1 MKKKKNIYLTRIRTH
16 PQRKTLKTKP
26 SVYFGQYRI
35 LKNRSPPEI
44 EAPPLEYIKKIIPQK
59 TSTDPTTKTATA
71 DKKLPPTKN
80 SCIKKHATH
89 AGSHDNC

>member
-71 DKKLPPTKN
+71 DKKT
-80 SCIKKHATH
+80 STDKKLLYQKTRHYR
-89 AGSHDNC
+89 GFPW